1 MLIKWSFKPRY
12 LGQSPKRSRR
22 PNFCHAQRGLR
33 LHRPSS
39 DVFKETFAWSFRKE
53 GLHSGSSHLCAQAS
67 CVLITYHICSLIFF
81 PSSSIVL
88 ILKSIPKKIKNKK
101 EGNHIRALFCL
112 AATLSCIREF
122 RTSKA
127 LSEQTRPNLHHP
139 QLSEFCL
146 NCSKTRVSV

>member
-1 MLIKWSFKPRY
+1 MLIKWSFKSRY
-12 LGQSPKRSRR
+12 LGQNPKRSRR
-22 PNFCHAQRGLR
+22 PNVCHTQRGLR
-33 LHRPSS
+33 LRCPSS
-39 DVFKETFAWSFRKE
+39 DVFKDTFAWSFRKE
-53 GLHSGSSHLCAQAS
+53 DLHSGSSHLCPQAS

-112 AATLSCIREF
+112 AATLSRIREF

-127 LSEQTRPNLHHP
+127 PSGSNPPKYPPPLI
-139 QLSEFCL
+139 
-146 NCSKTRVSV
+146 K